1 MAICLRMR
9 YGIHTFALLV
19 DPLAPFSTVTTELF
33 FALRDRSEQG
43 LQASAADAPEP
54 LPPVGKNVQVSYGVL
69 KDQHDVSKGWKDLDI
84 QGDET
89 PVSKGLKNNALVAF
103 VIWDPE
109 ELDEAPDF
117 VAQWPRLEEDE
128 EEADIDEDMADGEQR
143 PVQGNGKGK
152 AEAVY
157 EDDELD
163 L

>member
-9 YGIHTFALLV
+9 YGIHTFSLLV

-43 LQASAADAPEP
+43 LKASAADPPEP
-54 LPPVGKNVQVSYGVL
+54 LPPVGKDVQVSYGVL
-69 KDQHDVSKGWKDLDI
+69 KDQHNVNKGWKDLDV

-117 VAQWPRLEEDE
+117 VAQWPRLEED
-128 EEADIDEDMADGEQR
+128 DDDDDDEMADVEEQ
-143 PVQGNGKGK
+143 PVRGNGKGK
-152 AEAVY
+152 AAAVD